1 MENLPESVC
10 EMDRLSLSE
19 MEEVL
24 KKVFEV
30 LPRKDRKAG
39 VMVNSLWRQV
49 GEASAFWAWVQL
61 PVVEDQDSRARVID
75 MLRCERLAGVEVIQI
90 EAGAVSEELL
100 QTMINHEGLKRI
112 ELNGAGGELPAGLNP
127 QRVVEALTGME
138 ILFLGFDSLPTHLL
152 IPLLTKV
159 SEGGSNLKKLSLPYS
174 NLADVPAALVASALT
189 RMVRVYLYNTMLT
202 SAQVAALLEAIDQG
216 DSSIEKLWLI
226 DSLPTEGS
234 RTGPLNLKPLVKV
247 EEVRLPYNFHTQQD
261 LVDFFAAMSESMK
274 LRKLE
279 IRGLPWPAEEVMDGS
294 TEVMARA
301 INFLEEVDIRV
312 FPYQV
317 CRLQSS
323 PPEVLTWLNLEN
335 IVLSPAVTDT
345 QTVTFLFFVEGKRPF
360 IQKLIPP
367 NQTCYPESITKL
379 SFRSMP
385 SSAGASS

>member
-1 MENLPESVC
+1 MAFEFQCQDFIHSQFQKGVGEISLQEMENLPESVC

-138 ILFLGFDSLPTHLL
+138 ILFLGFDPLPTHLL

-216 DSSIEKLWLI
+216 DSSIEELWLSY
-226 DSLPTEGS
+226 SLPWEGS
-234 RTGPLNLKPLVKV
+234 RTGPLNLKPLIKV
-247 EEVRLPYNFHTQQD
+247 EEVRLYSNFHTQQE
-261 LVDFFAAMSESMK
+261 LVDFFAAMSDSMK
-274 LRKLE
+274 LRKLV
-279 IRGLPWPAEEVMDGS
+279 IRALPWPAEEVMDGS

-301 INFLEEVDIRV
+301 INFLEKVDIV
-312 FPYQV
+312 AFPYQV
-317 CRLQSS
+317 CRLQSF
-323 PPEVLTWLNLEN
+323 
-335 IVLSPAVTDT
+335 LSKSAYH
-345 QTVTFLFFVEGKRPF
+345 QTKLV
-360 IQKLIPP
+360 IQKVSP
-367 NQTCYPESITKL
+367 N
-379 SFRSMP
+379 
-385 SSAGASS
+385 